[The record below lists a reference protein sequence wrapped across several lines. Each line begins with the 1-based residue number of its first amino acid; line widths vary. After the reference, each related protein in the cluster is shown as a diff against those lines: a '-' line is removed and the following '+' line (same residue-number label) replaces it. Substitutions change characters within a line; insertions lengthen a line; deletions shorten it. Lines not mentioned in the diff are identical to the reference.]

1 MGVSLDGL
9 VSGLNTSDIIKG
21 LVGAAGAG
29 LTKIKSQKA
38 DVELKKDHWS
48 TLKGYLEELKT
59 AIEAVNADNELKGM
73 TATSADTS
81 LVFAEVSGN
90 ALAGTYKV
98 DVTQEAQA
106 QTSKSNQTW
115 ADGSTTF
122 SASGAP
128 TLDISINGGAATTV
142 AITDNTLDGAI
153 SAINDANLGIQ
164 AYKVFDSTAGEYR
177 LMITS
182 EQTGADY
189 DFSITPDGGTTL
201 TFTDIATAADMKATV
216 NGVDVASATNVI
228 SGVIPGVTL
237 TAYGLTGGDID
248 VTVGIDRTKTK
259 TNITSFV
266 DKYNQVMS
274 YMSYELK
281 FNDASQSAG
290 PLSGDG
296 TLRTIQSK
304 LQSLVRDDY
313 TTNDIDSLTLMGI
326 TTKSDGTLE
335 VDDTKLGTALDDTF
349 SQVMDFFTSSSGIF
363 AAFTTSV
370 SDGALDYILDTTDGT
385 VQNKIDAL
393 DSQIES
399 YTDAITR
406 EEDRLAKL
414 EQSLRDKFTALEVT
428 LSKLKLSEAYV
439 ENLSS
444 LKSSSKK

>member
-9 VSGLNTSDIIKG
+9 VSGLDTSSIIKG
-21 LVGAAGAG
+21 LVAAAGAG
-29 LTKIKSQKA
+29 MSKMKAQKA
-38 DVELKKDHWS
+38 DVGLKKDHWG
-48 TLKGYLEELKT
+48 TLKTYLEDLKT
-59 AIEAVNADNELKGM
+59 AIEAVNEDNELKGM
-73 TATSADTS
+73 TATSADES
-81 LVFAEVSGN
+81 LVFAEISGN
-90 ALAGTYKV
+90 ALAGTYQV
-98 DVTQEAQA
+98 NVTQEAQA

-142 AITDNTLDGAI
+142 SITDNSLDGAI
-153 SAINDANLGIQ
+153 SAINDASLGIQ
-164 AYKVFDSTAGEYR
+164 AYKVYDSTAGEYR

-201 TFTDIATAADMKATV
+201 TFTDVTTAADMEATV
-216 NGVDVASATNVI
+216 NGVDVSSATNVI
-228 SGVIPGVTL
+228 SSVIPGISL
-237 TAYGLTGGDID
+237 TMYGVTGGNID

-259 TNITSFV
+259 ENINSFV
-266 DKYNQVMS
+266 TKYNQVMS

-281 FNDASQSAG
+281 FNDSSESAG

-296 TLRTIQSK
+296 TLRTIQSM
-304 LQSLVRDDY
+304 LQSLVRNDY
-313 TTNDIDSLTLMGI
+313 TSNSIDSLSLMGI

-335 VDDTKLGTALDDTF
+335 VDDTELSTALEDSF

-363 AAFTTSV
+363 ASFTNSTDTGS
-370 SDGALDYILDTTDGT
+370 LDYILDTTDGT

-393 DSQIES
+393 DDQIET
-399 YTDAITR
+399 YNDAIER

-414 EQSLRDKFTALEVT
+414 EQSLREKFTALEVT

-439 ENLSS
+439 ENLS
-444 LKSSSKK
+444 KASSKK